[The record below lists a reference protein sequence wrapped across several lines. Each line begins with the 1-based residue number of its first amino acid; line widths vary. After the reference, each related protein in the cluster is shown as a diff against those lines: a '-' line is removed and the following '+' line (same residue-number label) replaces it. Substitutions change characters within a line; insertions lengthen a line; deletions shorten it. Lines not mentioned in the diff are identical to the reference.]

1 MIDFINNFAYLDEKE
16 EPLPVIHKTLVIQT
30 KIKYKCFVNIGND
43 WIFMQSKFPEFFLI
57 KDLDKRKNA
66 IIDYKNEQ
74 KLEDDDFDAMC
85 SNQYQIEG
93 HQVLKHTI
101 ARLANTFKEKSM
113 EEILHKFSHIS
124 EYPIKELRIIYKKL
138 KEEKSLSRQSQ
149 KSYKKMTK
157 TIYRTIKETLCP
169 VCCSFAWPTHTP
181 TDTEMDDDQTIRGIP
196 CNPFILE
203 ENFKKLDLV
212 WDSDFSI
219 KEAKTQLKNGNK
231 TLRNMINQVKRQERE
246 RNIMIIT
253 CPEKDAEKC
262 PHHQKFQK
270 QISVNSSVLTQEE
283 KDDIK
288 RWAIK
293 SSELNSCHIN
303 YLLGIDKW
311 KAINDYLNKHSWSIT
326 NQINTERISVHI
338 STVLDK

>member
-1 MIDFINNFAYLDEKE
+1 
-16 EPLPVIHKTLVIQT
+16 
-30 KIKYKCFVNIGND
+30 
-43 WIFMQSKFPEFFLI
+43 MQSKFPEFFLI

-113 EEILHKFSHIS
+113 EEILHKISHIS

-169 VCCSFAWPTHTP
+169 VCCSFA
-181 TDTEMDDDQTIRGIP
+181 
-196 CNPFILE
+196 
-203 ENFKKLDLV
+203 
-212 WDSDFSI
+212 
-219 KEAKTQLKNGNK
+219 
-231 TLRNMINQVKRQERE
+231 
-246 RNIMIIT
+246 
-253 CPEKDAEKC
+253 
-262 PHHQKFQK
+262 
-270 QISVNSSVLTQEE
+270 
-283 KDDIK
+283 
-288 RWAIK
+288 
-293 SSELNSCHIN
+293 
-303 YLLGIDKW
+303 
-311 KAINDYLNKHSWSIT
+311 
-326 NQINTERISVHI
+326 
-338 STVLDK
+338 